1 MIENLD
7 ITTKMSF
14 CLGFS
19 YFDHSF
25 GNLILIFFLILT
37 LLLMCKMKLLES
49 TTTTT
54 LSSFLKVTW
63 S

>member
-25 GNLILIFFLILT
+25 GNLILIFLTNKNKILDI
-37 LLLMCKMKLLES
+37 LWAQSNK
-49 TTTTT
+49 
-54 LSSFLKVTW
+54 
-63 S
+63 